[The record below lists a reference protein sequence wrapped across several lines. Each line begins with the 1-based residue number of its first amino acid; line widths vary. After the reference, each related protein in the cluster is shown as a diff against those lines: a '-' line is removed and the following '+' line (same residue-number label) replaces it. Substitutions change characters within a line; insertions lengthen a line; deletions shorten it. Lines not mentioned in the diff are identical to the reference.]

1 MVLVVREYEAG
12 WSEFFLASED
22 VEIPVSVGDLRFEGG
37 DPSVAREV
45 GRVECFDGIR
55 WRFVEAS
62 PEAVWAL
69 ATELGYRPSQISRR
83 LAVFDRKLDRLEEML
98 SGTLP

>member
-37 DPSVAREV
+37 DPSEAREI
-45 GRVECFDGIR
+45 GRVECFDGTR

-62 PEAVWAL
+62 SEAIWAL
-69 ATELGYRPSQISRR
+69 ASELGYRPSQIRRR
-83 LAVFDRKLDRLEEML
+83 LAVFDRKMEALVAGGGR
-98 SGTLP
+98 